1 MKKQIIVSML
11 LSIFAVSCAKEMV
24 TVPIE
29 GTQLKVTFNKGDR
42 IDVDKYSTELILG
55 SKKMRVQLKSIKDST
70 FPTDLAFLL
79 KAFKENASTKITEK
93 HTLKNG
99 AFGISYTITDAGSVK
114 KNYLF
119 YLKKGSNCYRLT
131 NNEFY
136 NTEMKD
142 FDYIKGVIES
152 IQ

>member
-11 LSIFAVSCAKEMV
+11 LSIIAVSCTKAKV

-29 GTQLKVTFNKGDR
+29 GTSLKVTINQGDKV
-42 IDVDKYSTELILG
+42 DVDKYSTELILG
-55 SKKMRVQLKSIKDST
+55 SKKMRVQLKSIKEST

-79 KAFKENASTKITEK
+79 KAFKENASTVITEK
-93 HTLKNG
+93 HNLKNG
-99 AFGISYTITDAGSVK
+99 AFGISYTVTDGGTVK

-119 YLKKGSNCYRLT
+119 YFKKGSTYYRIT

-136 NTEMKD
+136 NTEMRD